1 MEATDDGVRLRVW
14 VKPRASKS
22 RLGGIREG
30 ALEVAVAAPP
40 VDGEANSE
48 LIRFLARLF
57 SVPKTSV
64 QVASGAASR
73 HKTITIAG
81 IGSERV
87 RDALSAK
94 GKR

>member
-1 MEATDDGVRLRVW
+1 MPDA
-14 VKPRASKS
+14 A
-22 RLGGIREG
+22 RLGPGRLSGIREG

>member
-22 RLGGIREG
+22 RVAGVRDG

-48 LIRFLARLF
+48 LIRFVARLL
-57 SVPKTSV
+57 SVPKSSV
-64 QVASGAASR
+64 RVASGLASR
-73 HKTITIAG
+73 HKTLAIAG
-81 IGSERV
+81 IGSDRV
-87 RDALSAK
+87 REVLSAK
-94 GKR
+94 RQR